1 MPALVALSALVAAG
15 LLAFFLPFLADLPLP
30 WAVAAVAVYLLGH
43 VLRGVRLAILS
54 IDLLGLSGRTAAL
67 MHLVT
72 APMALA
78 MPLKSGEILRWHQ
91 LWRLGGSAVYA
102 VIVLLIERM
111 FDALFLVPI
120 LVLLLARDSAPG
132 ALTVLT
138 LLAATVPPIV
148 LGLGPK
154 LLTETQRYMVVNHDS
169 PGALPLL
176 RHVDALRL
184 LVARAARVTRSR
196 APELSLLS
204 CLIWL
209 CEIAVCVILVAAISG
224 PGPGLAERA
233 LDLMGL
239 RLVAPVWD
247 VGASALAG
255 AAIAAGF
262 VALLLP
268 WPVLVLAYLLRLRRA
283 EPGRV
288 SALGPA
294 GPGTPP

>member
-1 MPALVALSALVAAG
+1 MALVTPPPSLPARGMPALVALSALVAAG

-176 RHVDALRL
+176 RHVLWLRQKDASGALEQC
-184 LVARAARVTRSR
+184 AA
-196 APELSLLS
+196 
-204 CLIWL
+204 
-209 CEIAVCVILVAAISG
+209 
-224 PGPGLAERA
+224 
-233 LDLMGL
+233 
-239 RLVAPVWD
+239 
-247 VGASALAG
+247 
-255 AAIAAGF
+255 
-262 VALLLP
+262 ALLLALHAFCTGRWRQAGLHRP
-268 WPVLVLAYLLRLRRA
+268 ELEHPVLRAVFDLVAQTWRGGVLLPLTLRQLAAAGGVTPNHLIRLFRR
-283 EPGRV
+283 E
-288 SALGPA
+288 LGA
-294 GPGTPP
+294 TP